1 MKVNGVQ
8 NNIAPNCLSL
18 YEKKYIYI
26 VHFGVHFSF
35 HPLIKLIDYEN
46 Q

>member
-18 YEKKYIYI
+18 YEKNIYI